1 MYKEGGKRGDFVT
14 FAAFLV
20 FRIVLR
26 FLVRGGMDDMK
37 HNVTIQVPVEKRGL
51 WGKKI
56 IVLEERTM
64 VVDGKTYRRMKKEE
78 RNRPYSV
85 EEMMLYD

>member
-1 MYKEGGKRGDFVT
+1 
-14 FAAFLV
+14 
-20 FRIVLR
+20 
-26 FLVRGGMDDMK
+26 MK
-37 HNVTIQVPVEKRGL
+37 HNVTIQVPMEKRRL

-85 EEMMLYD
+85 EEMMLYDDVFDEW